1 MNKEGNKIPD
11 IGIIT
16 LEAAQIAAERFL
28 EDRLPKLRKIVI
40 DKVQLSSVE
49 GIVVYV
55 VEGRAQIGGGIFS
68 RGTEATYKI
77 EVAAADGVIV
87 GYETMGEQKK

>member
-1 MNKEGNKIPD
+1 MPD
-11 IGIIT
+11 MGIIT

-28 EDRLPKLRKIVI
+28 EDRLRKLRKIVI

-55 VEGRAQIGGGIFS
+55 VEGKAQIGGGLFS

-77 EVAAADGVIV
+77 QVAAADGVIV
-87 GYETMGEQKK
+87 GYETIGAQTK